1 MGTCDNP
8 TELYVVAVEFAIQGL
23 GVAITTEAFANL
35 QATSHRCRTSVGT
48 NRRTR
53 AWVQIRGGGATP
65 GLCGEWVSPAPQ
77 QIGCIRTLASRSSKL
92 QDNRR
97 TGSGKQRS
105 DGRGGGEDHSFQSAP
120 PTRSTQNCSPAGLP
134 TNKQQQL
141 TPRNPQ
147 QTIMVAAPSK
157 GQAEVILVGA

>member
-1 MGTCDNP
+1 MTIQQNSTSSPSSLLSKVSEWQSQLKPLRTCKQHRI
-8 TELYVVAVEFAIQGL
+8 VAE
-23 GVAITTEAFANL
+23 
-35 QATSHRCRTSVGT
+35 
-48 NRRTR
+48 RRWGQIDEHVR
-53 AWVQIRGGGATP
+53 GVQIRGGGATP

>member
-53 AWVQIRGGGATP
+53 AWGANPRGWGHTGSLRRVGVP
-65 GLCGEWVSPAPQ
+65 RAPTN
-77 QIGCIRTLASRSSKL
+77 RLHPNPRVKKLKASRQQK
-92 QDNRR
+92 DWIRKAKIGRTRR
-97 TGSGKQRS
+97 R
-105 DGRGGGEDHSFQSAP
+105 RGHSFQSAP